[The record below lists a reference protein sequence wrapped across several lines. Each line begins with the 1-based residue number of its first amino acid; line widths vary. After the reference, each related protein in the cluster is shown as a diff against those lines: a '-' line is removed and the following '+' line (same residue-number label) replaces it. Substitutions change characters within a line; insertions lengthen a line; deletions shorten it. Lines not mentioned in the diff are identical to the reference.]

1 MLRNTR
7 VGGYEVS
14 GMESIGYDSKHAYSQ
29 EEKHVLRERIDILRT
44 SYGIKIPM
52 PQLERLLTDMQKRE
66 NTEVQGLIL
75 EYNTLLQQYQI
86 EARRVKG

>member
-1 MLRNTR
+1 M
-7 VGGYEVS
+7 S
-14 GMESIGYDSKHAYSQ
+14 GMESVGYDRTHEYTQ

-44 SYGIKIPM
+44 GYGIRIAM

-86 EARRVKG
+86 QARREGKK